1 MKRRKGNSGGGGSSG
16 DDINV
21 TPLMDIVFIM
31 LIFFIVTATFTREKG
46 IDIQTPDN
54 SEDQPDTAPPPA
66 LLMSVQE
73 DGFVRVNNVRIIDA
87 ASTKPVVEE
96 FMAREPKG
104 VVLVS
109 AAPTSKAGIVVTVM
123 DQAWAGKATAVSLAL
138 QQE

>member
-1 MKRRKGNSGGGGSSG
+1 MSRKKRSRGAGSTG
-16 DDINV
+16 DDVNV

-31 LIFFIVTATFTREKG
+31 LIFFIVTATFAREKG
-46 IDIQTPDN
+46 IDVKTP
-54 SEDQPDTAPPPA
+54 EDTPPDDQSIPPPA
-66 LLMSVQE
+66 LLLSIQQ

-87 ASTKPVVEE
+87 LSTTPVVEE

-109 AAPTSKAGIVVTVM
+109 AAPTSPAGITVTVM
-123 DQAWAGKATAVSLAL
+123 DQAYAGKASAVSLAL